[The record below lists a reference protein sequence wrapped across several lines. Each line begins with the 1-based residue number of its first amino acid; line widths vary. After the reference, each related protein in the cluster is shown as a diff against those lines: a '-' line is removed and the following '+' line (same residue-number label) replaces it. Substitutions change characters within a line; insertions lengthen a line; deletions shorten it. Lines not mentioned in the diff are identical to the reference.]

1 MGGTGHRGEEG
12 LGGTGHG
19 TDGSGFGG
27 TGLFGEGGMGGTGR
41 RAEGSGMG
49 GTGVVGIITGF
60 GSIRVNGLDL
70 RYSSS
75 TTVTQDGEPVTTG
88 VPALGQVVAV
98 EAEGT
103 GITPRAR
110 RIALQSAVVGPV
122 TWMSPRHDALTV
134 LGQNIRLPRDG
145 FRPGLSLKV
154 GGFARVSGLREPGGA
169 VLATRIAKLPAGG
182 NVSVAGTVDAVSGN
196 TMQLAGLAIETGKPS
211 PPGISL
217 RATGRMEQGVLRARR
232 ILVEPE
238 LAFTGQVDRLVL
250 HGIAQGVG
258 TGREISLG

>member
-1 MGGTGHRGEEG
+1 
-12 LGGTGHG
+12 
-19 TDGSGFGG
+19 
-27 TGLFGEGGMGGTGR
+27 MGGTGR
-41 RAEGSGMG
+41 RVEGPGMG

-70 RYSSS
+70 RYNSS

-103 GITPRAR
+103 GTTLRAR

-145 FRPGLSLKV
+145 FRPGMAPGLSLKV
-154 GGFARVSGLREPGGA
+154 GDFARVSGLREPGGA

-182 NVSVAGTVDAVSGN
+182 SVSVAGTVDAVSGN
-196 TMQLAGLAIETGKPS
+196 TMHLAGLAIETGNPS
-211 PPGISL
+211 PPGTSL
-217 RATGRMEQGVLRARR
+217 RAIGRMEQGVLRARR

-250 HGIAQGVG
+250 QGIAQGVG